1 MKLMFL
7 PVILVFIFASG
18 VFGADSTAT
27 GPKITFAESE
37 FDFGEIEVGEVAEHV
52 FTFENTGTDTL
63 RISQVYSG

>member
-1 MKLMFL
+1 MKMMLL
-7 PVILVFIFASG
+7 PILLIFVFASG

-27 GPKITFAESE
+27 GPKMKFTESE
-37 FDFGEIEVGEVAEHV
+37 FDFGEIEAGEVVEHV